1 MECPICFEIIENSCI
16 GSCMHHYCY
25 KCLIKWISFGGIICP
40 SCKQTIYEIK
50 MDKEFDL
57 INNPNNINIVIEQY
71 TRKLNVIFESNKP
84 PGITIE
90 NLTGLGVK
98 IIKLN
103 KKDVCYNSGLRVGDV
118 ILKLNNIPCYS
129 HDDAIKVIKNS
140 YEKRQML
147 ICDLLIKSNN

>member
-57 INNPNNINIVIEQY
+57 INNPNTINIIIEEY
-71 TRKLNVIFESNKP
+71 TRKPHFKKFHLNLIQLYLNIFFLS
-84 PGITIE
+84 
-90 NLTGLGVK
+90 
-98 IIKLN
+98 
-103 KKDVCYNSGLRVGDV
+103 
-118 ILKLNNIPCYS
+118 
-129 HDDAIKVIKNS
+129 
-140 YEKRQML
+140 
-147 ICDLLIKSNN
+147 LLIPELVLFG